1 MSSKAEPAEAEGSQ
15 MSNKNDDLPGTFVG
29 PGYGGFGGSAGYNG
43 GGLGG
48 VSGAGFGPDPSAEAW
63 RPAPDTHHDDRIHD
77 DICERLSQATNID
90 ASEIEVSVEAGVVT
104 LSGRVEQ
111 RPMKHAAED
120 LAERVP
126 GVHRVR
132 NQLHVGEP
140 LLDRLKDKLAG
151 RD

>member
-1 MSSKAEPAEAEGSQ
+1 MA
-15 MSNKNDDLPGTFVG
+15 NKNSTPSGAFVG
-29 PGYGGFGGSAGYNG
+29 PGYSGFGGSAGYYG

-48 VSGAGFGPDPSAEAW
+48 VSGGGGGGEPMTEPW

-77 DICERLSQATNID
+77 DIRERLAQARDID
-90 ASEIEVSVEAGVVT
+90 ASEIDVDVEAGVVT
-104 LSGRVEQ
+104 LQGRVEE
-111 RPMKHAAED
+111 RSMKDAAGD
-120 LAERVP
+120 IAERVP

>member
-1 MSSKAEPAEAEGSQ
+1 MAKKHKDDSQPFDPAIVPPASFG
-15 MSNKNDDLPGTFVG
+15 G
-29 PGYGGFGGSAGYNG
+29 PGYSGFGGSAGYFG
-43 GGLGG
+43 GGVGG
-48 VSGAGFGPDPSAEAW
+48 VSGGYTGGASAGEPW

-77 DICERLSQATNID
+77 DICGRLAQATGID

-104 LSGRVEQ
+104 LEGRVEE
-111 RPMKHAAED
+111 RPMKYAAGD

-126 GVHRVR
+126 GVNSVR
-132 NQLHVGEP
+132 NHLHVGEP

>member
-1 MSSKAEPAEAEGSQ
+1 MA
-15 MSNKNDDLPGTFVG
+15 NKNGTPPEAVVG
-29 PGYGGFGGSAGYNG
+29 PGYSGFGGSAGYFG

-48 VSGAGFGPDPSAEAW
+48 VSGAGFGGEPQTEPW
-63 RPAPDTHHDDRIHD
+63 RPGPDTHHDDRIHD

-90 ASEIEVSVEAGVVT
+90 ASEITVSVEAGVVT
-104 LSGRVEQ
+104 LEGRVDE
-111 RPMKHAAED
+111 RPMKYAAED

-140 LLDRLKDKLAG
+140 LLDRLRDKLAG